1 MKTILIIEDNE
12 ADQYLWELLLLKTF
26 PDIQILKAFD
36 GEEALE
42 VMRGVDKDPD
52 LILLDINMPKMS
64 GHQFLESF
72 TDNNTKEIPVVV
84 MLTSSNLPKDK
95 DQALAYKCV
104 KDYMLKP
111 IKKENLETL
120 EALVAAHSA

>member
-12 ADQYLWELLLLKTF
+12 ADQCLWTLLLLKTF
-26 PDIQILKAFD
+26 PDIKILTAFD
-36 GEEALE
+36 GEEGLQVLKEAE
-42 VMRGVDKDPD
+42 TPPD

-64 GHQFLESF
+64 GHQFLKIFS
-72 TDNNTKEIPVVV
+72 DNNTKELPIVV
-84 MLTSSNLPKDK
+84 MLTSSDLPKDK
-95 DQALAYKCV
+95 EQALAYKCV

-120 EALVAAHSA
+120 EALVAAYRA